1 MQCYKK
7 HMDAEFLQQIRE
19 VTEDGL
25 TREFV
30 PKSPR
35 DKEIISI
42 PDVVSIC
49 IGVRRCGKSTL
60 MESVILRLLQEGV
73 SRDNIV
79 CINFSD
85 DRLLGLR
92 AGGWDAFFSAYYGQ
106 FPEKR
111 GKETV
116 YFFFDEIQQFPH
128 WELFV
133 ERLRRE
139 ENCRIFITGSSAHLL
154 AHEVGTELRGRT
166 LSTELFPFS
175 FGEFLMRCGVSPT
188 GRGTTHRMKVFK
200 AWDKYCAEGGFPAVF
215 DVPEEARKLLHR
227 EYLNALMLRDV
238 IERYKV
244 TQPLAL
250 RHLVN
255 RMVNGIGTL
264 FSFRKVE
271 EELKALGFSLNR
283 NMVAQYLQWLEDAYF
298 LFTIPVYSASVARQA
313 RELRKVYC
321 VDHAMANTLSNG
333 VLKNRG
339 QMLENMVFVHLRRY
353 TPQVY
358 YYKTKNA
365 LEVDFIAVFPE
376 GEKLLVQVCADMSA
390 ADTRKRELRALQA
403 AMAESGLRHGLIV
416 TNSAPESITTEA
428 GDIEL
433 VPASAFLAHAPIA

>member
-1 MQCYKK
+1 MQ
-7 HMDAEFLQQIRE
+7 HVRE
-19 VTEDGL
+19 VTDEGL
-25 TREFV
+25 SREFSQ
-30 PKSPR
+30 KSPR
-35 DKEIISI
+35 DKEIVSI

-60 MESVILRLLQEGV
+60 MESVILRLLEEGV

-85 DRLLGLR
+85 DRLLGLQS
-92 AGGWDAFFSAYYGQ
+92 GGWDAFFSAYYGR

-116 YFFFDEIQQFPH
+116 YFFFDEIQLFPH

-154 AHEVGTELRGRT
+154 GHEVGTELRGRT

-175 FGEFLMRCGVSPT
+175 FGEFLVRCGISRE
-188 GRGTTHRMKVFK
+188 GRGTTHRMKVIK
-200 AWDKYCAEGGFPAVF
+200 AWEKFCAEGGFPAVF
-215 DVPEEARKLLHR
+215 DLPESARKLLHR

-250 RHLVN
+250 RHLAN

-264 FSFRKVE
+264 FSFRKVC
-271 EELKALGFSLNR
+271 EELKALGFAVNR

-298 LFTIPVYSASVARQA
+298 LFTIPVYSASVARQS

-353 TPQVY
+353 TQQVY
-358 YYKTKNA
+358 YYKTQNA
-365 LEVDFIAVFPE
+365 LEVDFMAVFPE

-390 ADTRKRELRALQA
+390 PDTRKRELRALQV
-403 AMAESGLRHGLIV
+403 AMAESRLPRGIIV
-416 TNSAPESITTEA
+416 TDGIPETISTEV
-428 GDIEL
+428 GTIE
-433 VPASAFLAHAPIA
+433 VIPATDFLAASLGS

>member
-1 MQCYKK
+1 
-7 HMDAEFLQQIRE
+7 MDAELLQRVRE
-19 VTEDGL
+19 VTDEGL
-25 TREFV
+25 VREFT

-35 DKEIISI
+35 DKKIPSI
-42 PDVVSIC
+42 ADVVSIC

-60 MESVILRLLQEGV
+60 MESVILRLLEEGV

-85 DRLLGLR
+85 DRLLGLQS
-92 AGGWDAFFSAYYGQ
+92 GGWDAFFSAYYSR

-111 GKETV
+111 SRETV
-116 YFFFDEIQQFPH
+116 YFFFDEIQQYPH

-139 ENCRIFITGSSAHLL
+139 ENCRIFITGSSANLL

-175 FGEFLMRCGVSPT
+175 FREFMVRCGVSPQ
-188 GRGTTHRMKVFK
+188 GRGTTHRMQVLK
-200 AWDKYCAEGGFPAVF
+200 AWERFCTEGGFPAVYALP
-215 DVPEEARKLLHR
+215 DEARKMLHR

-250 RHLVN
+250 RHLIN

-264 FSFRKVE
+264 FSYRKIG
-271 EELKALGFSLNR
+271 EELKALGFAVNR
-283 NMVAQYLQWLEDAYF
+283 EMVAQYLQWLEDAYF

-339 QMLENMVFVHLRRY
+339 QMLENMVFVHLRRH
-353 TPQVY
+353 TPQVF

-365 LEVDFIAVFPE
+365 YEVDFIAVFPE
-376 GEKLLVQVCADMSA
+376 GEKMLVQVCADMSA
-390 ADTRKRELRALQA
+390 PDTRKRELRALQA
-403 AMAESGLRHGLIV
+403 AMAESGLRRAFIV
-416 TNSAPESITTEA
+416 TDGAPESISAAE
-428 GDIEL
+428 GEIEL
-433 VPASAFLAHAPIA
+433 TPATQFLAAPLPL

>member
-1 MQCYKK
+1 
-7 HMDAEFLQQIRE
+7 MDAEFLQCVQE
-19 VTEDGL
+19 VTDEGL
-25 TREFV
+25 VRDFLT
-30 PKSPR
+30 KSPR

-60 MESVILRLLQEGV
+60 MESLILRLLRDGV

-85 DRLLGLR
+85 DRLLGLQS
-92 AGGWDAFFSAYYGQ
+92 GGWDALFSAYYGR

-154 AHEVGTELRGRT
+154 AHEVATELRGRT

-175 FGEFLMRCGVSPT
+175 FGEFLVRCGIPRQ
-188 GRGTTHRMKVFK
+188 GRGTTNRMKMLN
-200 AWDKYCAEGGFPAVF
+200 AWNKYCTEGGFPAVY
-215 DVPEEARKLLHR
+215 DLPDEARKLLHR

-264 FSFRKVE
+264 FSYRKVG
-271 EELKALGFSLNR
+271 EELKAMGFAINR
-283 NMVAQYLQWLEDAYF
+283 NTVAQYLQWLEDAYF
-298 LFTIPVYSASVARQA
+298 LFTIPVYSASVARQS
-313 RELRKVYC
+313 RELRKIYC
-321 VDHAMANTLSNG
+321 VDHAMASTLANG

-339 QMLENMVFVHLRRY
+339 QMLENMVFVHLRRH
-353 TPQVY
+353 TSQVF
-358 YYKTKNA
+358 YYKTQNA
-365 LEVDFIAVFPE
+365 LEVDFVAVFPE
-376 GEKLLVQVCADMSA
+376 GEKLLVQVCADMSSP
-390 ADTRKRELRALQA
+390 DTRKRELRALQA
-403 AMAESGLRHGLIV
+403 AMAESGLQRGLIV
-416 TNSAPESITTEA
+416 TEGAPESIRTAEGT
-428 GDIEL
+428 IEI
-433 VPASAFLAHAPIA
+433 VPAMKFLAEAPL

>member
-1 MQCYKK
+1 
-7 HMDAEFLQQIRE
+7 MDAAFLQSVRE
-19 VTEDGL
+19 VTDEGL
-25 TREFV
+25 VRDFS

-35 DKEIISI
+35 DKEIFSI

-60 MESVILRLLQEGV
+60 MESVILRLLSEGV
-73 SRDNIV
+73 SRENIV

-85 DRLLGLR
+85 DRLLGLQS
-92 AGGWDAFFSAYYGQ
+92 GGWDAFFSAYYGR

-154 AHEVGTELRGRT
+154 ALEVGTELRGRT

-175 FGEFLMRCGVSPT
+175 FGEFLVRCGVSRQ
-188 GRGTTHRMKVFK
+188 GRGTTHRMQVLR
-200 AWDKYCAEGGFPAVF
+200 AWEKFSAEGGFPAVF
-215 DVPEEARKLLHR
+215 DLPAEARKLLHR

-255 RMVNGIGTL
+255 RMLNGVGTL
-264 FSFRKVE
+264 FSFRKVG
-271 EELKALGFSLNR
+271 EELKALGFAANR
-283 NMVAQYLQWLEDAYF
+283 EMVAQYLQWLEDAYF
-298 LFTIPVYSASVARQA
+298 LFTIPVYSASVARQS

-339 QMLENMVFVHLRRY
+339 QLLENMVFVYLRRH
-353 TPQVY
+353 TPQVF

-390 ADTRKRELRALQA
+390 PDTRKRELRALRA
-403 AMAESGLRHGLIV
+403 AMAESGLRRGVIV
-416 TNSAPESITTEA
+416 TEGAPEKLTADEGAIELISAPDFLS
-428 GDIEL
+428 
-433 VPASAFLAHAPIA
+433 SALC

>member
-1 MQCYKK
+1 
-7 HMDAEFLQQIRE
+7 MDAEFLQHVQE
-19 VTEDGL
+19 VTDESLERDFL
-25 TREFV
+25 

-35 DKEIISI
+35 DKQIISL
-42 PDVVSIC
+42 PDIVSIC

-85 DRLLGLR
+85 DRLLGLQS
-92 AGGWDAFFSAYYGQ
+92 GGWDAFFSAYYGR

-175 FGEFLMRCGVSPT
+175 FGEFLVRCGVSLT
-188 GRGTTHRMKVFK
+188 GRGTTHRMKVLN

-215 DVPEEARKLLHR
+215 DLAADARKLLHR

-264 FSFRKVE
+264 FSFRKVG
-271 EELKALGFSLNR
+271 EELKALGFAINR
-283 NMVAQYLQWLEDAYF
+283 NMVAEYLQWLEDAYF

-313 RELRKVYC
+313 RELRKAYC

-339 QMLENMVFVHLRRY
+339 QMLENMVFVHLRRH

-358 YYKTKNA
+358 YYKTRNA

-376 GEKLLVQVCADMSA
+376 GEKLLVQVCDDMSA
-390 ADTRKRELRALQA
+390 PETRKRELRALQA
-403 AMAESGLRHGLIV
+403 AMAESGLSNGLIV
-416 TNSAPESITTEA
+416 TNGSPETLTTPE
-428 GDIEL
+428 GLIRL
-433 VPASAFLAHAPIA
+433 VPASEFLAHTPVPTA

>member
-1 MQCYKK
+1 
-7 HMDAEFLQQIRE
+7 MDAEFLQMVRE
-19 VTEDGL
+19 VTEEGL
-25 TREFV
+25 TREFS
-30 PKSPR
+30 PKCPR

-49 IGVRRCGKSTL
+49 IGVRRSGKSTL
-60 MESVILRLLQEGV
+60 MESIILRLLREGV

-85 DRLLGLR
+85 DRLLGLQS
-92 AGGWDAFFSAYYGQ
+92 GGWDAFFSAYYGR

-111 GKETV
+111 GQETV

-175 FGEFLMRCGVSPT
+175 FGEFRVRCGISRT
-188 GRGTTHRMKVFK
+188 GRGTTHRMKVLH
-200 AWDKYCAEGGFPAVF
+200 AWEKYRAEGGFPAVF
-215 DVPEEARKLLHR
+215 DLPEEARKLLHR

-238 IERYKV
+238 IERHKV

-264 FSFRKVE
+264 FSFRKVG
-271 EELKALGFSLNR
+271 EELKALGFSTNR
-283 NMVAQYLQWLEDAYF
+283 ELVAQYLQWLEDAYF

-353 TPQVY
+353 TQQVF
-358 YYKTKNA
+358 YYKTQNA
-365 LEVDFIAVFPE
+365 YEVDFIAVFAE
-376 GEKLLVQVCADMSA
+376 GEKLLVQVCADLSA
-390 ADTRKRELRALQA
+390 PDTRKRELRALQA
-403 AMAESGLRHGLIV
+403 AMKESGLEHGLVI
-416 TNSAPESITTEA
+416 TEGSTPETIRTDA
-428 GDIEL
+428 GEIRI
-433 VPASAFLAHAPIA
+433 VPAADFLSVEPI